1 MSHLENFESI
11 ETIRNTA
18 VLGLACSTSRH
29 ADGEVEDVED
39 HLDERDDD
47 LGVSVHRASACIC
60 WHHRG
65 EQIWRNIA
73 LALLP
78 GFSFGENRDPDRLL
92 PPTLHPM
99 VDPDVN
105 HDDEDDVDDVPGVVH
120 VDVLEVR
127 RRGEFGLHRAEE
139 GCGGEL

>member
-1 MSHLENFESI
+1 M
-11 ETIRNTA
+11 
-18 VLGLACSTSRH
+18 LGLACSTSRH

-92 PPTLHPM
+92 PPVLHPM

-105 HDDEDDVDDVPGVVH
+105 HDDEDDVDNVPGVVH

-127 RRGEFGLHRAEE
+127 RRGEFGLH
-139 GCGGEL
+139 